1 MHQKYTMVF
10 SSNTNLVFITVLK
23 NCRVLCKFFFYI
35 QENITVSCVA
45 FKTVALKMLFTVES
59 WMLTAMYLI
68 MTGLNFDFNEVN
80 EAVKQGR
87 PQNADVFWIAAL
99 IR

>member
-1 MHQKYTMVF
+1 MRVLYMHQKYTMVF

-59 WMLTAMYLI
+59 WMLRVMCLI
-68 MTGLNFDFNEVN
+68 MVGLNSIFNEVN
-80 EAVKQGR
+80 ETVKWER
-87 PQNADVFWIAAL
+87 L
-99 IR
+99 